1 MTDRRAPHV
10 VLLATGGTIA
20 SRSQRAANGAA
31 VAVDSG
37 MCVLASLQNPAAYP
51 VRVLD
56 VSGQGSY
63 SLTFGEMVTICRAV
77 VEALSDPMVLG
88 VVVTHGTD
96 TMEETA
102 FLADLTHDDPRPVV
116 FTGAQR
122 AADSLEPD
130 GPDNL
135 ARAIAVAGSDK
146 ARGRG
151 VLLCFG
157 GRIFPARGV
166 RKTHTCSLD
175 AFTNPDFGS
184 IGSVA
189 ATGEVRMR
197 REVKRAAA
205 LPLSLPTGGAND
217 HLRVD
222 VIPAHPGADSV
233 LLKASLA
240 AGATGVVL
248 QATGNGNANLAMCE
262 AVADA
267 TAAGVAVVVST
278 RVHAGPVVPVY
289 GNGGGKDLVA
299 AGAIP
304 SGLLRPSQSLILL
317 GLLLRTGASHAD
329 IARAFGECGAPP

>member
-1 MTDRRAPHV
+1 MTDRPPPHV

-20 SRSQRAANGAA
+20 SRAQRTPDGATVAA
-31 VAVDSG
+31 DDG
-37 MCVLASLQNPAAYP
+37 MRVLSSLQSPTAYP
-51 VRVLD
+51 VRVVD
-56 VSGQGSY
+56 VSRQGSY
-63 SLTFGEMVTICRAV
+63 LLTFDDMLAICRAV
-77 VEALSDPMVLG
+77 VEALSDPMALG

-102 FLADLTHDDPRPVV
+102 FLVDLIHDDPRPIV

-122 AADSLEPD
+122 AADSPEPD

-135 ARAIAVAGSDK
+135 ARAIAVAGSIE

-151 VLLCFG
+151 VLLCFA

-166 RKTHTCSLD
+166 RKTHTRSLD
-175 AFTNPDFGS
+175 AFANPDFGPA
-184 IGSVA
+184 GSVTE
-189 ATGEVRMR
+189 TGEVRMG
-197 REVKRAAA
+197 ESLPRADA
-205 LPLSLPTGGAND
+205 LPLPTSGAD

-222 VIPAHPGADSV
+222 MVATHPGADSV
-233 LLKASLA
+233 LLRASLA
-240 AGATGVVL
+240 AGAAGVVL
-248 QATGNGNANLAMCE
+248 QGTGNGNANPSMCE
-262 AVADA
+262 AVAEA
-267 TAAGVAVVVST
+267 AAAGVVVVAST

-317 GLLLRTGASHAD
+317 GLLLRTGASHD
-329 IARAFGECGAPP
+329 EIARTFSQRGAPP